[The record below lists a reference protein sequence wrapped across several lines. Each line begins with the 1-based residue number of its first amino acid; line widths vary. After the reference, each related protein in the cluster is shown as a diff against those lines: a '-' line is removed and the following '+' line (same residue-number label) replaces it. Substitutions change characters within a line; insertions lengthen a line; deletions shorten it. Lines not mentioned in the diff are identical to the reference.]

1 MNLPQAARPVRY
13 DWRSQGA
20 CLAEDPELFFPLS
33 AKGPGHAQIAAAKT
47 VCGHCAVRM
56 ECLGYAI
63 STGQEHGVWG
73 GTSED
78 ERRAMQR
85 GQPVHPPRRATAHGS
100 HLRRDHRAQRVR

>member
-1 MNLPQAARPVRY
+1 MISD

-33 AKGPGHAQIAAAKT
+33 ALGPGHAQIAAAKA
-47 VCGHCAVRM
+47 VCGRCAVRR
-56 ECLGYAI
+56 ECLGFAV

-78 ERRAMQR
+78 ERRAMRPQHGR
-85 GQPVHPPRRATAHGS
+85 ASRRTARPGGRK
-100 HLRRDHRAQRVR
+100 RRDHRAQRVR